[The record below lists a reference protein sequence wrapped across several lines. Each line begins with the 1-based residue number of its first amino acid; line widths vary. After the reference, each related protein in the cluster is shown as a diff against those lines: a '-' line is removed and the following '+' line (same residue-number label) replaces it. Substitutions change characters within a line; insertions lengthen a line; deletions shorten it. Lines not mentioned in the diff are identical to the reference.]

1 MDAHRSTD
9 HWGDGLPPGAE
20 KPRVA
25 WKEQHSLASCSTGG
39 ERRETRILGMQRG
52 KAEASGSSHFGVF
65 LTDEAEQLI
74 TEGEAALLYNCS
86 RQIPSDEGI

>member
-1 MDAHRSTD
+1 
-9 HWGDGLPPGAE
+9 
-20 KPRVA
+20 
-25 WKEQHSLASCSTGG
+25 
-39 ERRETRILGMQRG
+39 MQRG
-52 KAEASGSSHFGVF
+52 KAEASGSSHSGVF